1 MKCLVT
7 GHKGFIGKNLVS
19 RLKKEGY
26 EVLVLEKDDIEGF
39 EKSIF
44 ALNRDNLKKVF
55 FFSLIEKPTFSVSL

>member
-26 EVLVLEKDDIEGF
+26 EVLVLEKGKNAIGPNIV
-39 EKSIF
+39 KI
-44 ALNRDNLKKVF
+44 
-55 FFSLIEKPTFSVSL
+55 